1 MEPKDF
7 LFDDNE
13 KIQINLHCRIS
24 IRITKILQEKYRIN
38 RLP

>member
-13 KIQINLHCRIS
+13 KNTNKPALQNINQNY
-24 IRITKILQEKYRIN
+24 KILQEKYRIN